1 MVATPHRGGC
11 EAQSLALGSP
21 VTLAAPRGPAHR
33 QPLIVPGAAG
43 QSAPPPATGR
53 DTFASPKLRTHHA
66 RRLGRSRRLSI
77 DGNVAGVRRAAP
89 PTGRDAGSLASVLRH
104 RLVVVDVSAQ
114 AGKQRL
120 LQARST
126 IAKKAAAVKRN
137 KLARDALGRPGGARA
152 ARARARLYTYV
163 ARPNAGA
170 LAVPAGI
177 TLAHD
182 MLTDDD
188 GDIAHEFF
196 VVLARAAAC
205 PPRHARTCG
214 ETCIHSAF
222 TFSKDSRQKTPRH
235 DALRMRAPLRARRRV
250 NAGARPGCHPAQC
263 QTCQAAL
270 SRASRCGGRV
280 SGHAPRLPSGTFAMC
295 SIVGCLPDLF
305 AVHLLQA

>member
-222 TFSKDSRQKTPRH
+222 TRFPKTPGKR
-235 DALRMRAPLRARRRV
+235 L
-250 NAGARPGCHPAQC
+250 PAMTPSAC
-263 QTCQAAL
+263 
-270 SRASRCGGRV
+270 
-280 SGHAPRLPSGTFAMC
+280 APRSALGVVSMQVHGQVAIPLNVKRVKPRSPAPAAAAAGSRGTLRD
-295 SIVGCLPDLF
+295 CL
-305 AVHLLQA
+305 AVLLLCAP